1 MLAHCWWLVDE
12 AAVCCMFSLAA
23 ATNGDGHRTL
33 RSNATNRKG
42 YKHPSSFS
50 STKCEPQL
58 VRRTSGGGLDLDNVI
73 DTRDGHYAVR
83 TRIGFDLRSV
93 RRFRVILKL
102 AIEVFTRQR

>member
-1 MLAHCWWLVDE
+1 MLHVQ
-12 AAVCCMFSLAA
+12 SRS
-23 ATNGDGHRTL
+23 GHKRRWSPYPL